1 MSEASIG
8 SDKGIGVTL
17 ALAAVALVGA
27 VILFGY
33 PTQIGRAWGFAAA
46 FVFALLSVVAVQLF
60 D

>member
-1 MSEASIG
+1 MSEASLG
-8 SDKGIGVTL
+8 SDKRIGMTF

-27 VILFGY
+27 VMLFGY

-46 FVFALLSVVAVQLF
+46 FVFALLTVVAVQAV

>member
-8 SDKGIGVTL
+8 SDKNIGVAL
-17 ALAAVALVGA
+17 ALTAVALVGA
-27 VILFGY
+27 VMMFGY

-46 FVFALLSVVAVQLF
+46 FVFAVLTVVAAQAF

>member
-1 MSEASIG
+1 MSEASMG

-27 VILFGY
+27 VVMFGY
-33 PTQIGRAWGFAAA
+33 PTQTGRAWGFAAA
-46 FVFALLSVVAVQLF
+46 FVFALLSVGAIQLF